1 MPKDALTIYRAACEL
16 DFLVGGKV
24 DKVNMPNA
32 DTLILL
38 FHTSV
43 GNHRLLLSCNPSL
56 PRVHVTRAQYKNPE
70 TATGTLMY
78 FRKRLAG
85 AILVGIE
92 KDKCERMITFKFS
105 ALDELRERVEYSL
118 IAELTGKCANIVFVE
133 SDGAIGNCL
142 RRISSEAP
150 GKRAVLPG
158 LTYTLPTPTGRVGVF
173 DRAELSAR
181 INAFDGVSARIAAD
195 KCVAGLATATVN
207 ELFFGLNIAD
217 GTPVSDAV
225 TNAFI
230 DAAQALYDAPLSPVV
245 TFDGDKPSDYFI
257 MPYKTVGGRETRF
270 DTLNAAM
277 DEYYSK
283 LFAAADL
290 AAYVKPLKAAVKSAT
305 SKNKKRLADAAAKL
319 NESAEAE
326 SDRRLGELITA
337 NIYKIKRGD
346 VAVEVDNYFDENGG
360 TVTLKLDPM
369 KNAQQNAAAY
379 YKSYTKKKKAA
390 VYAQDA
396 LDKAKAAL
404 DRLDGISLELELCT
418 EKRELDEVREELVA
432 LGLIKPVSRRTKAKP
447 VPSEPYAFDIDG
459 VTLLIGKNS
468 AQNDRITRGAQRTD
482 TWLHVKDAHGCHA
495 VLKTPRPTDEQL
507 VRAAEKAAYYSQARA
522 ADKVTVDYTLIKHVY
537 PHGGGRVDYKEY
549 KSLVVTPKA

>member
-1 MPKDALTIYRAACEL
+1 M
-16 DFLVGGKV
+16 
-24 DKVNMPNA
+24 
-32 DTLILL
+32 
-38 FHTSV
+38 
-43 GNHRLLLSCNPSL
+43 
-56 PRVHVTRAQYKNPE
+56 
-70 TATGTLMY
+70 
-78 FRKRLAG
+78 
-85 AILVGIE
+85 
-92 KDKCERMITFKFS
+92 
-105 ALDELRERVEYSL
+105 
-118 IAELTGKCANIVFVE
+118 
-133 SDGAIGNCL
+133 
-142 RRISSEAP
+142 
-150 GKRAVLPG
+150 
-158 LTYTLPTPTGRVGVF
+158 
-173 DRAELSAR
+173 
-181 INAFDGVSARIAAD
+181 
-195 KCVAGLATATVN
+195 
-207 ELFFGLNIAD
+207 
-217 GTPVSDAV
+217 
-225 TNAFI
+225 
-230 DAAQALYDAPLSPVV
+230 
-245 TFDGDKPSDYFI
+245 
-257 MPYKTVGGRETRF
+257 
-270 DTLNAAM
+270 
-277 DEYYSK
+277 
-283 LFAAADL
+283 
-290 AAYVKPLKAAVKSAT
+290 
-305 SKNKKRLADAAAKL
+305 
-319 NESAEAE
+319 
-326 SDRRLGELITA
+326 ITA

-379 YKSYTKKKKAA
+379 YKSYSKKKKAA